1 MNYEEKIRETLEQ
14 KIAQLKIVEQYLDNC
29 IPVKNKSNRTRE
41 YEKREIE
48 IKAQIFI
55 LRFLLS
61 EN

>member
-14 KIAQLKIVEQYLDNC
+14 KIAQLKIVDEQLAKIASGKLLSAKD
-29 IPVKNKSNRTRE
+29 
-41 YEKREIE
+41 YEKNEIE
-48 IKAQIFI
+48 IKAQISI